1 MSRQFRANLLL
12 LTSLTGLMA
21 CGGDDSS
28 AAPVAA
34 PPCPPAVTQVTDLA
48 QVVDA
53 DRHNGQVYPD
63 FGNVPAPARFAGDP
77 AVPGSHAV
85 VRESVNVP
93 RPLGDSGTSRGTLYM
108 PAAPGTYPLVV
119 VLPGYGATHTGYAAY
134 SELFASHGFFVLG
147 LDTGEGGFG
156 AASDHALEAARTVAA
171 IEWVSCAGPRAAE
184 VDASRIAV
192 AGHSKGGKLAF
203 WAAALDER
211 IDLVI
216 GWDPSN
222 SGGAPCFIDPTGCNA
237 QPAAPNCNTPNGGG
251 AGVLH
256 QMHAESLVVGVP
268 PDAFTNPDP
277 AHNALHFYRG
287 APGPTTYVALRGRHA
302 DFLIG
307 NPALQTFTR
316 RVSAIALLTRL
327 QGRIITPEYLVGG
340 AGFDPDGVLSAT
352 PRSK

>member
-1 MSRQFRANLLL
+1 MSRPLRCNLFL
-12 LTSLTGLMA
+12 LTLLTGLVA
-21 CGGDDSS
+21 CGDDDASD
-28 AAPVAA
+28 AATAA
-34 PPCPPAVTQVTDLA
+34 PPCPPGITQVTDLA

-53 DRHNGQVYPD
+53 DRDNGQVYPD
-63 FGNVPAPARFAGDP
+63 YGNVPSPAPLVGDP
-77 AVPGSHAV
+77 AAPGPHAV
-85 VRESVNVP
+85 ARESVSVP
-93 RPLGDSGTSRGTLYM
+93 RPLGDSGISRGTLYM
-108 PAAPGTYPLVV
+108 PADAGTYPLVV

-147 LDTGEGGFG
+147 LDTGEGG
-156 AASDHALEAARTVAA
+156 SDHALEAARTVAA
-171 IEWVSCAGPRAAE
+171 IEWVSSAGPRAVE

-216 GWDPSN
+216 AWDPSN
-222 SGGAPCFIDPTGCNA
+222 SGGAPCFIDPSGCNA

-256 QMHAESLVVGVP
+256 QMHAESLIVGVP
-268 PDAFTNPDP
+268 PDSFTNPDP

-302 DFLIG
+302 DFLVG

-316 RVSAIALLTRL
+316 RVSTIALLTRL
-327 QGRIITPEYLVGG
+327 QGRIIAPDYLVGG
-340 AGFDPDGVLSAT
+340 AGFDPDGVLSAA